1 MSEEFFQCEPSRP
14 TIGSQDQ
21 KNGTAVY
28 APGTEFDGWR
38 LEEKIGRG
46 GLGEVWKARDL
57 DGERDVAIK
66 FVPRD
71 IQNFDSE
78 MERVRKTFQT
88 IHALQHSNIC
98 PVYGMHQHDDF
109 GAYLVMKFLK
119 GVSLEFLLRRKQK
132 LPLEWVT
139 KILEPVAKAL
149 DYAHQQEVVHRDVK
163 PANIMLDFARNS
175 DGSLNFEELK
185 DVQLIDFGLA
195 AEFRRSMSR
204 VSQIRMPTS
213 GTRSYMSPEQF
224 RGRLQNAF
232 SDQYSLAVVAYELLA
247 GHLPFETDDDQTLR
261 ECVLNEAPEWVP
273 GLESAVNE
281 ALLKG
286 MAKERESRFPTCEE
300 FVQALANK
308 QAPINQPSNDGGSPP
323 VGTPA
328 GQSGSVN
335 GWPTGTPAGQSGPVN
350 GWPTGTPAGQSG
362 PVSGWPIGTP
372 AGQSGPVSGW
382 PIGMPAGQSG
392 PVNGWPIG
400 TTSGQRGPVNG
411 RPVGAPPVSGNPVGA
426 PPVSGNPV
434 GVPPVSGNPVGVPPV
449 SGNPVGV
456 PPVNGNPV
464 GAPPVSGRPLG
475 NGPQGQ
481 GWEKRNPKQKNILWD
496 AVEEI
501 FEDPRGQKVGQKL
514 GDLVRHVFWNM
525 KRD

>member
-132 LPLEWVT
+132 LPLERVT
-139 KILEPVAKAL
+139 KILVPVAKAL

-308 QAPINQPSNDGGSPP
+308 QAPINQPSNDGGSPSA
-323 VGTPA
+323 GT
-328 GQSGSVN
+328 
-335 GWPTGTPAGQSGPVN
+335 
-350 GWPTGTPAGQSG
+350 
-362 PVSGWPIGTP
+362 
-372 AGQSGPVSGW
+372 
-382 PIGMPAGQSG
+382 PAGQSG

-400 TTSGQRGPVNG
+400 TPSGQRGPVNG
-411 RPVGAPPVSGNPVGA
+411 RPVGAPPVSGNPVGVPPVNGNPVGA

-434 GVPPVSGNPVGVPPV
+434 GVPPVSGN
-449 SGNPVGV
+449 SVGV